1 MMVTGT
7 VTVISV
13 SRSRR
18 LLETRQLGQRQ
29 LGRQQGWLRRLWQ
42 LAVVVAVAAAAE
54 QRAVVAAVVEC
65 CSVWPDERLKTV
77 PKRLF

>member
-18 LLETRQLGQRQ
+18 LLEMKQLGQRQ
-29 LGRQQGWLRRLWQ
+29 LGRQQEWLRRQWQ
-42 LAVVVAVAAAAE
+42 LVVAVVVAAE
-54 QRAVVAAVVEC
+54 QLAVVAAVVEC
-65 CSVWPDERLKTV
+65 CSVWPDEKLKTV
-77 PKRLF
+77 PRRLF